1 MSARIESLQ
10 IGMHWFAERPGGLD
24 RVFMALIE
32 SLPSVGV
39 DVRGLVLGSERVVE
53 NTGGVVETFAR
64 EGDRLGT
71 RLIGAR
77 RHAARLKLARKPDV
91 VATHFALYTAPLV
104 DLFARV
110 PRVVHFQGPWAAE
123 ATMPGR
129 DRLSYAI
136 RHAIERYAYRGAGRY
151 IVLSHA
157 FGRVLREDYHVPE
170 SLIRVVPGCMDAA
183 RFDIALT
190 KRAAREA
197 LGLSMDRPQLFCIR
211 RLVGR
216 MGLED
221 LIDAMFVVKQSVPDV
236 HLTIAGKGPLEA
248 ALRARIEARGLTE
261 HVTLA
266 GFVPDEQLP
275 VWYRSAD
282 LSIVPTIKLEG
293 FGLTTIESLATGT
306 PVLVTPVGG
315 LPEAVAPLSEALV
328 LPSVGFHAIA
338 DGIVEALLGRLPLPD
353 EHACRSYAR
362 SHFDRPVMAANVA
375 AVYRELLDRT
385 HA

>member
-1 MSARIESLQ
+1 MSARIDSLQ

-24 RVFMALIE
+24 RVFMALVE
-32 SLPSVGV
+32 SLPSAGV
-39 DVRGLVLGSERVVE
+39 DVRGLVAGSGQVAAS
-53 NTGGVVETFAR
+53 TGGLVETFAR

-91 VATHFALYTAPLV
+91 VATHFALYTAPLK
-104 DLFARV
+104 DLFTRV
-110 PRVVHFQGPWAAE
+110 PRVVHFHGPWAAE

-129 DRLSYAI
+129 DHLSRTI
-136 RHAIERYAYRGAGRY
+136 RHAIERYAYRGADRY

-157 FGRVLREDYHVPE
+157 FARVLRMDYRMPE
-170 SLIRVVPGCMDAA
+170 ESIRVVPGCVDAA

-190 KRAAREA
+190 KREARAA

-211 RLVGR
+211 RLVNR

-221 LIDAMFVVKQSVPDV
+221 LIDAMFLVKQSVPEV
-236 HLTIAGKGPLEA
+236 HLTIAGKGPLDA
-248 ALRARIEARGLTE
+248 ALRARIAARGLTE

-266 GFVPDEQLP
+266 GFVSDEQLP
-275 VWYRSAD
+275 LWYRSAD
-282 LSIVPTIKLEG
+282 LSVVPTIKLEG
-293 FGLTTIESLATGT
+293 FGLTTIESLASGT

-315 LPEAVAPLSEALV
+315 LPEAVAPLSGALV
-328 LPSVGFHAIA
+328 LPSIGFHAIGG
-338 DGIVEALLGRLPLPD
+338 GIVDALLGRSPLPD

-362 SHFDRPVMAANVA
+362 SRFDRSVMAANVA
-375 AVYRELLDRT
+375 AVYRELLEGT